1 MEQGSTFYFLSPT
14 ESLQAAEARDWAAL
28 PQDILLDI
36 FLRLGPREVMLGAE
50 FACKPW
56 RSVALRNPSCGAAS
70 VWRWRAPPTSSGLAV
85 TAVLSGHEARRRR
98 SRRGTVRSLPRIL
111 RRLLSAQSCGK
122 VLRLHFALPYSSL
135 QTIKGTQIILL
146 QISYWKRKPKR
157 LE

>member
-1 MEQGSTFYFLSPT
+1 VITIATFDKTSTVGDLEYIILYIKNQIPRMEQGSTFYFLSPT

-70 VWRWRAPPTSSGLAV
+70 VWRWRAPPTNFRHGEDAV
-85 TAVLSGHEARRRR
+85 VGEGPGA
-98 SRRGTVRSLPRIL
+98 SRYNNSTYHGE
-111 RRLLSAQSCGK
+111 CGACG
-122 VLRLHFALPYSSL
+122 V
-135 QTIKGTQIILL
+135 I
-146 QISYWKRKPKR
+146 
-157 LE
+157 